1 MINGLSDSGLYLDD
15 QGKFLSAINISIT
28 YIKNVETFDM
38 NKNLKNLKL
47 NNYLN

>member
-28 YIKNVETFDM
+28 YIKNEETFDM
-38 NKNLKNLKL
+38 NKNLKKFEIKQLS
-47 NNYLN
+47 